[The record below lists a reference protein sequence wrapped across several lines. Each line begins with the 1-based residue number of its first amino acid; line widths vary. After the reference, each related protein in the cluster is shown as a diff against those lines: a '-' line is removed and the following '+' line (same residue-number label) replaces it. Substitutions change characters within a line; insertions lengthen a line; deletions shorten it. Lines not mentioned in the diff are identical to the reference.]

1 MVISS
6 SALPGPLLLA
16 GGGEAQP
23 DLGMEGEPFGV
34 ACSDLAEAGGG
45 ALGLLWSALAEA
57 EDRVLGGALALGP
70 LETVGGSSL
79 TFERMKLVGSLSGC
93 LSSPQFLQSALR
105 WLWWG

>member
-6 SALPGPLLLA
+6 SALPEPLLLS

-23 DLGMEGEPFGV
+23 DLGMEGEPFVV

-57 EDRVLGGALALGP
+57 EDRVVGGALALGP
-70 LETVGGSSL
+70 LETAGGSSL
-79 TFERMKLVGSLSGC
+79 TFERMKFVGSLSGC
-93 LSSPQFLQSALR
+93 LSSPQFLQSVFR

>member
-16 GGGEAQP
+16 GGGGAQP
-23 DLGMEGEPFGV
+23 DLGIDGGTFGL
-34 ACSDLAEAGGG
+34 AISDLAVAGGG

-70 LETVGGSSL
+70 LVTVGGSSL